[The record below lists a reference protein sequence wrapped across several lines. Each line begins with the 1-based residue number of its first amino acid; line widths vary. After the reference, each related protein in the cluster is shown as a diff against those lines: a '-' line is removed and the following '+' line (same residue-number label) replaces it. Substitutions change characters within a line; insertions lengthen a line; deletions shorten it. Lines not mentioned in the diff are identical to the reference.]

1 MREGAQRSAG
11 VMLPPDLKLESDRLL
26 LRPLQREDLS
36 ALLDLTQDPTLWTYF
51 THDLSTL
58 EGLEAWAAGHFAGD
72 RFQFIVIDKAT
83 QQVLG
88 STGFG
93 NYFPRDQRIE
103 IGWTWLG
110 RAAQGTGTNRE
121 MKSLMLDYAFK
132 ELGMLRVE
140 FKTDVLNLP
149 ARRALLRLGAT
160 EEGILRS
167 HTLMTHGRRRDTI
180 YYSFLKG
187 EKWLIG

>member
-1 MREGAQRSAG
+1 MREGPQRSAG
-11 VMLPPDLKLESDRLL
+11 VMLPPDLKLESERLL
-26 LRPLQREDLS
+26 LRPLERENLPT
-36 ALLDLTQDPTLWTYF
+36 LLELTQDPALWTYF

-58 EGLEAWAAGHFAGD
+58 AGLEAWAAGHFAGD
-72 RFQFIVIDKAT
+72 RFQFVVVDQGS
-83 QQVLG
+83 QQLLG

-160 EEGILRS
+160 EEGIHRS
-167 HTLMTHGRRRDTI
+167 HNLMYHGRRRDTI
-180 YYSFLKG
+180 Y
-187 EKWLIG
+187 

>member
-1 MREGAQRSAG
+1 
-11 VMLPPDLKLESDRLL
+11 MLANLPRRIILENEQLL
-26 LRPLQREDLS
+26 LRPLQVADFP
-36 ALLDLTQDPTLWTYF
+36 ALLELTKDASLWTYF

-58 EGLEAWAAGHFAGD
+58 AGLETWAAGHFSGD
-72 RFQFIVIDKAT
+72 RLQLVVINK
-83 QQVLG
+83 QSGELLG

-110 RAAQGTGTNRE
+110 KAFQGTGINAQ
-121 MKSLMLDYAFK
+121 MKSLMLQYAFE
-132 ELGMLRVE
+132 ELEMLRVE

-149 ARRALLRLGAT
+149 ARQALLRLGAT

-167 HTLMTHGRRRDTI
+167 HTLMTKGRRRDTI
-180 YYSFLKG
+180 YYSFLRG
-187 EKWLIG
+187 EWPGRDF

>member
-1 MREGAQRSAG
+1 M
-11 VMLPPDLKLESDRLL
+11 MLDRDLVLESDHIL
-26 LRPLQREDLS
+26 LRPLQAEDFPP
-36 ALLDLTQDPTLWTYF
+36 LLPLTQDASLWTYF

-58 EGLEAWAAGHFAGD
+58 AGLETWAAGHFSGD
-72 RFQFIVIDKAT
+72 RLQFVVIDKTT

-110 RAAQGTGTNRE
+110 KAFQGTGINTQ
-121 MKSLMLDYAFK
+121 MKSLMLQYAFE
-132 ELGMLRVE
+132 ELGMIRVE

-149 ARRALLRLGAT
+149 ARQALLRLGAT
-160 EEGILRS
+160 EEGVLRS
-167 HTLMTHGRRRDTI
+167 HTLMTQGRRRDTI
-180 YYSFLKG
+180 YYSFLRG
-187 EKWLIG
+187 EWPAGGR

>member
-1 MREGAQRSAG
+1 
-11 VMLPPDLKLESDRLL
+11 MLPTDLKLESELIL
-26 LRPLQREDLS
+26 LRPLQREDLPS
-36 ALLDLTQDPTLWTYF
+36 LLPLTQEPSLWTYF

-58 EGLEAWAAGHFAGD
+58 AGLETWAAGHFSGE
-72 RFQFIVIDKAT
+72 RLQFVVIDKRSGE
-83 QQVLG
+83 VLG

-110 RAAQGTGTNRE
+110 RVSQGTGTNRE
-121 MKSLMLDYAFK
+121 MKALMLQYAF
-132 ELGMLRVE
+132 EEMEMLRVE

-149 ARRALLRLGAT
+149 ARHALLRLGAT

-167 HTLMTHGRRRDTI
+167 HTLMTQGRRRDTI

-187 EKWLIG
+187 EWSAGGN

>member
-1 MREGAQRSAG
+1 
-11 VMLPPDLKLESDRLL
+11 MLSRDLVLESDHIL
-26 LRPLQREDLS
+26 LRPLQTEDFT
-36 ALLDLTQDPTLWTYF
+36 ALLELTQDTSLWTYF
-51 THDLSTL
+51 TNDLSTL
-58 EGLEAWAAGHFAGD
+58 AGLEAWAAGHFSGD
-72 RFQFIVIDKAT
+72 RLQFVVIDKAT

-121 MKSLMLDYAFK
+121 MKSLMLNYAFK

-149 ARRALLRLGAT
+149 ARKALLRLGAT

-187 EKWLIG
+187 EELP

>member
-1 MREGAQRSAG
+1 MFAK
-11 VMLPPDLKLESDRLL
+11 DLILESERIL
-26 LRPLQREDLS
+26 LRPLLQEDLPR
-36 ALLDLTQDPTLWTYF
+36 LLELTQDPALWTYF

-58 EGLEAWAAGHFAGD
+58 AGLEAWAAGHFSGD
-72 RFQFIVIDKAT
+72 RFQFVVVDHGS
-83 QQVLG
+83 QQLLG

-121 MKSLMLDYAFK
+121 MKSLMLNYAFDV
-132 ELGMLRVE
+132 LGMLRVE

-149 ARRALLRLGAT
+149 ARKALLRLGAT

-187 EKWLIG
+187 ENWLTGELING

>member
-1 MREGAQRSAG
+1 MLQR
-11 VMLPPDLKLESDRLL
+11 DLVLQNNRIL
-26 LRPLQREDLS
+26 LRPLQQEEIP
-36 ALLDLTQDPTLWTYF
+36 ALLELTQDPTLWTYF
-51 THDLSTL
+51 THDLSTHA
-58 EGLEAWAAGHFAGD
+58 GLDAWAAGHFSED
-72 RFQFIVIDKAT
+72 RLQFVVVDQGS
-83 QQVLG
+83 QQLLG

-93 NYFPRDQRIE
+93 NYFPRDRRIE

-110 RAAQGTGTNRE
+110 KAAQGTGTNQE
-121 MKSLMLDYAFK
+121 MKSLMLAYAFE
-132 ELGMLRVE
+132 ELDMLRVE

-149 ARRALLRLGAT
+149 ARKARLGAT

>member
-1 MREGAQRSAG
+1 
-11 VMLPPDLKLESDRLL
+11 MLARDLVLESNHIL
-26 LRPLQREDLS
+26 LRPLQVEDFP
-36 ALLDLTQDPTLWTYF
+36 ALLELTQEASLWTYF

-58 EGLEAWAAGHFAGD
+58 AGLETWATGHFSGD
-72 RFQFIVIDKAT
+72 RFQFVVIDKAT

-110 RAAQGTGTNRE
+110 KTFQGTGINAQ
-121 MKSLMLDYAFK
+121 MKSLMLQYAFE
-132 ELGMLRVE
+132 ELEMLRVE

-149 ARRALLRLGAT
+149 ARHALLRLGAT
-160 EEGILRS
+160 EEGVLRS
-167 HTLMTHGRRRDTI
+167 HTLMTQGRRRDTI
-180 YYSFLKG
+180 YYSFLRG
-187 EKWLIG
+187 EWLAGGN

>member
-1 MREGAQRSAG
+1 
-11 VMLPPDLKLESDRLL
+11 MLARDLVLESNHIL
-26 LRPLQREDLS
+26 LRPLQIADFP
-36 ALLDLTQDPTLWTYF
+36 ALLELTQDSSLWTYF

-58 EGLEAWAAGHFAGD
+58 AGMETWAAGHFSGD
-72 RFQFIVIDKAT
+72 RLQLVVIDKAT

-110 RAAQGTGTNRE
+110 KAFQGTGINAQ
-121 MKSLMLDYAFK
+121 MKSLMLKHAFD
-132 ELGMLRVE
+132 ELEMLRVE

-149 ARRALLRLGAT
+149 ARQALLRLGAT
-160 EEGILRS
+160 EEGVLRS
-167 HTLMTHGRRRDTI
+167 HTLMTQGRRRDTI

-187 EKWLIG
+187 EWPAGGN

>member
-1 MREGAQRSAG
+1 
-11 VMLPPDLKLESDRLL
+11 MLPPDLQLESERLL
-26 LRPLQREDLS
+26 LRPLERENLPT
-36 ALLDLTQDPTLWTYF
+36 LLELTQDPTLWTYF

-83 QQVLG
+83 KQVLG

-93 NYFPRDQRIE
+93 NYFPLDQRIE

-149 ARRALLRLGAT
+149 ARKALLRLGAT

-187 EKWLIG
+187 ENWLIG

>member
-1 MREGAQRSAG
+1 
-11 VMLPPDLKLESDRLL
+11 MLAKDLVLQSERII
-26 LRPLQREDLS
+26 LRPLEQEDLP
-36 ALLDLTQDPTLWTYF
+36 ALLELTQDPTLWTYF

-58 EGLEAWAAGHFAGD
+58 AGLEAWAAGHFAGD
-72 RFQFIVIDKAT
+72 RFQFVVVDQGS
-83 QQVLG
+83 QQLLG

-121 MKSLMLDYAFK
+121 MKSLMLNYAFK

-149 ARRALLRLGAT
+149 ARKALLRLGAT

-180 YYSFLKG
+180 YYSFLK
-187 EKWLIG
+187 EEVLP

>member
-1 MREGAQRSAG
+1 
-11 VMLPPDLKLESDRLL
+11 MLYKDLVLESDHIL
-26 LRPLQREDLS
+26 LRPLQIADFP
-36 ALLDLTQDPTLWTYF
+36 ALLVLTQDPSLWIFF

-58 EGLEAWAAGHFAGD
+58 AGLETWAAGHFSGD
-72 RFQFIVIDKAT
+72 RLQFVVIDKWSGEL
-83 QQVLG
+83 LG

-110 RAAQGTGTNRE
+110 MAFQGTGINAQ
-121 MKSLMLDYAFK
+121 MKSLMLQYAFE
-132 ELGMLRVE
+132 ELEMLRVE

-149 ARRALLRLGAT
+149 ARQALLRLGAT

-167 HTLMTHGRRRDTI
+167 HTLMTQGRRRDTI
-180 YYSFLKG
+180 YYSFLRG
-187 EKWLIG
+187 EWPAGGR

>member
-1 MREGAQRSAG
+1 
-11 VMLPPDLKLESDRLL
+11 MLPPDLQLESERLL
-26 LRPLQREDLS
+26 LRPLERENLPT
-36 ALLDLTQDPTLWTYF
+36 LLELTQDPALWTYF

-58 EGLEAWAAGHFAGD
+58 EGLEAWAAGYFAGD

-110 RAAQGTGTNRE
+110 RAVQGTGTNRE

-167 HTLMTHGRRRDTI
+167 HMLMTHGRRRDTI

-187 EKWLIG
+187 ENWLIG

>member
-1 MREGAQRSAG
+1 
-11 VMLPPDLKLESDRLL
+11 MLENEQLL
-26 LRPLQREDLS
+26 LRPLQVADFP
-36 ALLDLTQDPTLWTYF
+36 ALLELTQDASLWTYF

-58 EGLEAWAAGHFAGD
+58 AGLEAWAKGHFSGE
-72 RFQFIVIDKAT
+72 RLQFVVVNKAT
-83 QQVLG
+83 HQVLG

-110 RAAQGTGTNRE
+110 KAFQGIGINAQ
-121 MKSLMLDYAFK
+121 MKSLMLQYAFG
-132 ELGMLRVE
+132 ELDMLRVE

-149 ARRALLRLGAT
+149 ARQALLRLGAT
-160 EEGILRS
+160 EEGVLRS

-187 EKWLIG
+187 EVLP

>member
-1 MREGAQRSAG
+1 
-11 VMLPPDLKLESDRLL
+11 MLASLPRRIVLQNERIL
-26 LRPLQREDLS
+26 LRPLQREDFS
-36 ALLDLTQDPTLWTYF
+36 ALLELTQDSTLWTYF
-51 THDLSTL
+51 THDLSSL
-58 EGLEAWAAGHFAGD
+58 EGIEAWAAGHFSEERLQLVVVD
-72 RFQFIVIDKAT
+72 
-83 QQVLG
+83 QVSRQLLG

-93 NYFPRDQRIE
+93 NYFPRDRRIE
-103 IGWTWLG
+103 IGWTWLS

-121 MKSLMLDYAFK
+121 MKSLMLSYAFE

-149 ARRALLRLGAT
+149 ARKALLRLGAT

-187 EKWLIG
+187 EWPAYRR

>member
-1 MREGAQRSAG
+1 
-11 VMLPPDLKLESDRLL
+11 MLARDLVLQNERIL
-26 LRPLQREDLS
+26 LRPLQQEDLPV
-36 ALLDLTQDPTLWTYF
+36 LLKLTQDSALWTYF
-51 THDLSTL
+51 THDLSSL
-58 EGLEAWAAGHFAGD
+58 EGIEAWAAGHFSED
-72 RFQFIVIDKAT
+72 RLQLVVVD
-83 QQVLG
+83 QGSRQLLG

-121 MKSLMLDYAFK
+121 MKSLMLAYAFE

-149 ARRALLRLGAT
+149 ARKALLRLGAT

-187 EKWLIG
+187 EWPAYRR

>member
-1 MREGAQRSAG
+1 
-11 VMLPPDLKLESDRLL
+11 MLDRDLILESERIL
-26 LRPLQREDLS
+26 LRPLQREDLQ
-36 ALLDLTQDPTLWTYF
+36 ALLELTHDPSHWTYF

-58 EGLEAWAAGHFAGD
+58 AGLETWATGHFSGD
-72 RFQFIVIDKAT
+72 RLQLVVIDKAT

-110 RAAQGTGTNRE
+110 KAFQGTGINAQ
-121 MKSLMLDYAFK
+121 MKSLMLQYAFYD
-132 ELGMLRVE
+132 LGMIRVE

-149 ARRALLRLGAT
+149 ARQALLRLGAT
-160 EEGILRS
+160 EEGVLRS
-167 HTLMTHGRRRDTI
+167 HTLMTQGRRRDTI
-180 YYSFLKG
+180 YYSFLRG
-187 EKWLIG
+187 EKWLSY

>member
-1 MREGAQRSAG
+1 M
-11 VMLPPDLKLESDRLL
+11 MLASPPRRIVLENDHIL
-26 LRPLQREDLS
+26 LRPLQAEDLP
-36 ALLDLTQDPTLWTYF
+36 ALLPLTQEPSLWTYF
-51 THDLSTL
+51 TNDLSTL
-58 EGLEAWAAGHFAGD
+58 AGLETWAAGHFSGE
-72 RFQFIVIDKAT
+72 RLQFVVIDKAT

-110 RAAQGTGTNRE
+110 KAFQGTGINAQ
-121 MKSLMLDYAFK
+121 MKSLMLNYAFDA
-132 ELGMLRVE
+132 LGMLRVE

-149 ARRALLRLGAT
+149 ARQALLRLGAT
-160 EEGILRS
+160 EEGVLRS
-167 HTLMTHGRRRDTI
+167 HTLMTKGRRRDTI

-187 EKWLIG
+187 EWSAGGR

>member
-1 MREGAQRSAG
+1 
-11 VMLPPDLKLESDRLL
+11 MLASPPRRMVLQNDRII
-26 LRPLQREDLS
+26 LRPLEREDLS
-36 ALLDLTQDPTLWTYF
+36 PLLELTQDPALWTYF

-58 EGLEAWAAGHFAGD
+58 AGLEAWAAGHFAGD
-72 RFQFIVIDKAT
+72 RLQFMVVDKGS
-83 QQVLG
+83 QQYLG

-149 ARRALLRLGAT
+149 ARKALLRLGAT